1 MPLPHDA
8 DHDPDHDNEELVR
21 YLLGLLPDEVTERI
35 DEASIADDEIAA
47 RLRIVETDLIDSY
60 VRGQLTGA
68 RLERFE
74 SYYLLSP
81 RRRESVRLAAGFVR
95 AVDRSVARTQRVTWK
110 DRIPS
115 RTSLARM
122 VAAAAL
128 VIVVCGLIQFQA
140 ARTRHELTLAT
151 SENGAVD
158 VRPQRTGEPTV
169 GAATAG
175 ELDRASSP
183 APAPAL
189 SASASTSESPDSKR
203 AASPSEIVAVVLLPP
218 TRAAAPIP
226 TLAIPAGADRVRFD
240 LRLESNDFP
249 SYRVA
254 LKHPATSH
262 IPWRSDWIVSRPSAD
277 QASISVVVPAK
288 LLRPQHYSLDLTGR
302 DAGGRA
308 EVIGSYTVR
317 IVQP

>member
-1 MPLPHDA
+1 MSLPHDA
-8 DHDPDHDNEELVR
+8 DHDRDHDNEELVR

-35 DEASIADDEIAA
+35 DEASIADDEVAA

-95 AVDRSVARTQRVTWK
+95 AVDRSAAPARRVTWK
-110 DRIPS
+110 DRIPG

-122 VAAAAL
+122 AAAAAL
-128 VIVVCGLIQFQA
+128 VTIVCGLIQFQA
-140 ARTRHELTLAT
+140 ARTRHELALAT
-151 SENGAVD
+151 SENGAVE
-158 VRPQRTGEPTV
+158 VRPQRTAEPSVSAT
-169 GAATAG
+169 TAG
-175 ELDRASSP
+175 ELGRARSSG
-183 APAPAL
+183 AASAL
-189 SASASTSESPDSKR
+189 SPSAPTSESPDGKR
-203 AASPSEIVAVVLLPP
+203 AASPSGIVAVVLLPP

-277 QASISVVVPAK
+277 QASVSVVVPAK
-288 LLRPQHYSLDLTGR
+288 LLRPQHYSLELTGR

>member
-1 MPLPHDA
+1 MPLTHDA
-8 DHDPDHDNEELVR
+8 DRDPDHDNEELVR
-21 YLLGLLPDEVTERI
+21 YLLGLLPDEVIERI
-35 DEASIADDEIAA
+35 DEASISDDEVAA

-81 RRRESVRLAAGFVR
+81 RRRESVRMAAGFVR
-95 AVDRSVARTQRVTWK
+95 VVDRSVARTQRVTWK
-110 DRIPS
+110 DRIPG
-115 RTSLARM
+115 RTSLARI

-128 VIVVCGLIQFQA
+128 VIIVCGLIQFQA

-151 SENGAVD
+151 SENGAVEA
-158 VRPQRTGEPTV
+158 RLQRTGGPTV
-169 GAATAG
+169 GAATAR
-175 ELDRASSP
+175 ELGRARSSAAASALSP
-183 APAPAL
+183 SAPA
-189 SASASTSESPDSKR
+189 SESPDGKR
-203 AASPSEIVAVVLLPP
+203 APSPSEIVAVVLLPP
-218 TRAAAPIP
+218 TRAATPIP
-226 TLAIPAGADRVRFD
+226 TLAIPPGADRVRFD

-277 QASISVVVPAK
+277 QASVSVVVPAK
-288 LLRPQHYSLDLTGR
+288 LLKPQHYSLDLTGR

-317 IVQP
+317 VVQP